1 MTRHLRRSL
10 AARRLAAAA
19 APILALTLAAV
30 LAGSLAV
37 SPAEASGA
45 GNFGAGEPGAGTAH
59 RGACR
64 NGYVG
69 LTYDDGPTA
78 ATRSALLAALRAA
91 RLRATFFDLGSN
103 ARQSPE
109 LVGAS
114 LRAGHWVGN
123 HTYSHPH
130 LPQLFEPA
138 GYQEIA
144 STQFVL
150 QQVTGRLP
158 TLFRPPFG
166 EFNDQVRADEA
177 SAGLLEVLWT
187 VDSRDWAGAS
197 TAEIVAAAATLRPG
211 GIILMHD
218 WVQASIDAVP
228 QIAADL
234 ASRGLCAGRIA
245 FTPQD
250 IPYGG
255 GQVFH
260 AIAVAP

>member
-1 MTRHLRRSL
+1 MSRPLRASRK
-10 AARRLAAAA
+10 AARRLAAVA
-19 APILALTLAAV
+19 APALALTLAGV
-30 LAGSLAV
+30 LTGALAV
-37 SPAEASGA
+37 APAEASGA
-45 GNFGAGEPGAGTAH
+45 GTVH

-78 ATRSALLAALRAA
+78 ATRPALLAALRAA
-91 RLRATFFDLGSN
+91 HLRATFFDLGSN
-103 ARQSPE
+103 ARQRPD
-109 LVGAS
+109 LVRDS
-114 LRAGHWVGN
+114 VRAGMWIAN

-130 LPQLFEPA
+130 LPQLAESA

-166 EFNDQVRADEA
+166 ETNDQVRADVS

-187 VDSRDWAGAS
+187 VDSRDWAGAT
-197 TAEIVAAAATLRPG
+197 TAEIVAAAGTLQPG
-211 GIILMHD
+211 GIMLMHD
-218 WVQASIDAVP
+218 WAQPSIDAVP
-228 QIAADL
+228 QIARDL
-234 ASRGLCAGRIA
+234 ASRGLCAGRIV
-245 FTPQD
+245 FTPRD
-250 IPYGG
+250 VPGA

-260 AIAVAP
+260 AVAVAP